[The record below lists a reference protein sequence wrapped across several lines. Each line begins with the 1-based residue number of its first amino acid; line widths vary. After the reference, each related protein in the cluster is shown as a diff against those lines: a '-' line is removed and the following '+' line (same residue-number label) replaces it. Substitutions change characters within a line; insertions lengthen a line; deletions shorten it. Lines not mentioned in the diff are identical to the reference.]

1 MTSPSGS
8 EAKTTLVSFFG
19 FFLYNGEDMGQRK
32 AKLSKP
38 TAQVQLADAEGGDVL
53 GLTLVVIGAAIVN
66 EPQLDDLVVAHCG
79 QGGSVAVPG
88 CTSNQIRVLIALLPL
103 EWHELALSA

>member
-19 FFLYNGEDMGQRK
+19 FFLYNEDMGQRK

-38 TAQVQLADAEGGDVL
+38 TDQVQ
-53 GLTLVVIGAAIVN
+53 
-66 EPQLDDLVVAHCG
+66 
-79 QGGSVAVPG
+79 S
-88 CTSNQIRVLIALLPL
+88 
-103 EWHELALSA
+103 